1 MLKAR
6 YAAFEE
12 LSNGTGVQPIQKE
25 DPKESPS
32 DADDLAHRVLVSQLD
47 QAQYRQNRG
56 QQNGDPSP
64 IPTSGI
70 IKNADERG
78 DCNYQMENGNEVM
91 QVGRG
96 VR

>member
-6 YAAFEE
+6 YTAFEE
-12 LSNGTGVQPIQKE
+12 LPNRTGVQPIQKE

-32 DADDLAHRVLVSQLD
+32 DADDLAHRVIVSQLD

-70 IKNADERG
+70 IKNTDERG

>member
-1 MLKAR
+1 M
-6 YAAFEE
+6 
-12 LSNGTGVQPIQKE
+12 
-25 DPKESPS
+25 
-32 DADDLAHRVLVSQLD
+32 SQQD

-56 QQNGDPSP
+56 QQNRNPRP

-78 DCNYQMENGNEVM
+78 DSNHHKQTGNEGM

>member
-1 MLKAR
+1 LKNSR
-6 YAAFEE
+6 TE
-12 LSNGTGVQPIQKE
+12 LVFSQYKKKT
-25 DPKESPS
+25 PKESPS
-32 DADDLAHRVLVSQLD
+32 YADDLSQRVLMSQQD

-56 QQNGDPSP
+56 QQNRNPRP

-78 DCNYQMENGNEVM
+78 DSNHHKQTGNEGM